1 MEPKRRGLFY
11 WIVASLL
18 VLLWVSPIAA
28 TLLTSVKSLD
38 ELNQGR
44 YWTWPETLRWSNYY
58 DAFVTGGF
66 SRYFLNSFVITV
78 PSVLLTLLLSSVNGY
93 VLAKLRF
100 WGRDAILLIFI
111 GGMLLPFQI
120 LLIPVF
126 YLSSHVLGTY
136 DTRLGLV
143 LFHASFQMG
152 FASFFMRNFIRT
164 LPTGLIE
171 AARID
176 GCSEARIFFTTVVP
190 LMRPALAALSTL
202 LFTWIWNDFLW
213 SLILLQT
220 DALKPVTVALQ
231 NLKGQWISSYHLQ
244 SAGAIIAAVPP
255 VLVFALLQRH
265 FIKGLT
271 MGSGK

>member
-1 MEPKRRGLFY
+1 MEPKKRGIFY
-11 WIVASLL
+11 WVVASML

-66 SRYFLNSFVITV
+66 SRYFFNSFVITV

-100 WGRDAILLIFI
+100 RGRDAILLTFI

-164 LPTGLIE
+164 LPTALIE

-176 GCSEARIFFTTVVP
+176 GCSEVRIFFTTVVP

-220 DALKPVTVALQ
+220 DTLKPVTVALQ

>member
-1 MEPKRRGLFY
+1 MEPKKRGILY
-11 WIVASLL
+11 WVVASLL

-100 WGRDAILLIFI
+100 RGREAILLTFI

-220 DALKPVTVALQ
+220 DTLKPVTVALQ

>member
-1 MEPKRRGLFY
+1 MEPKQRGIVY
-11 WIVASLL
+11 WLIATLL
-18 VLLWVSPIAA
+18 VLLWISPILAS
-28 TLLTSVKSLD
+28 LLTSVKTLD
-38 ELNQGR
+38 ELNQGQ

-66 SRYFLNSFVITV
+66 SKYFLNSFIVTV
-78 PSVLLTLLLSSVNGY
+78 PSVMLALFLSSVNGY

-100 WGRDAILLIFI
+100 PGREAIVLTFI

-126 YLSSHVLGTY
+126 YLSNHVLGTY

-176 GCSEARIFFTTVVP
+176 GCSEARIFLTTVLP

-220 DALKPVTVALQ
+220 DSLKPVTVALQ
-231 NLKGQWISSYHLQ
+231 NLKGQWVASYHLQ
-244 SAGAIIAAVPP
+244 SAGAMIAAVPP
-255 VLVFALLQRH
+255 VLVFAFLQRH

>member
-1 MEPKRRGLFY
+1 MEPKKRGIFY
-11 WIVASLL
+11 WVVASML

-100 WGRDAILLIFI
+100 RGRDAILLTFI

-164 LPTGLIE
+164 LPTALIE

-176 GCSEARIFFTTVVP
+176 GCSEVRIFFTTVVP

-220 DALKPVTVALQ
+220 DTLKPVTVALQ

>member
-1 MEPKRRGLFY
+1 MEPKKRGIFY
-11 WIVASLL
+11 WVVASLL

-44 YWTWPETLRWSNYY
+44 YWTWPEILHWSNYY

-100 WGRDAILLIFI
+100 WGREAILLAFI

-220 DALKPVTVALQ
+220 DTLKPVTVALQ

>member
-1 MEPKRRGLFY
+1 MEPKKRGILY
-11 WIVASLL
+11 WVVASLL

-100 WGRDAILLIFI
+100 RGREAILLTFI

-220 DALKPVTVALQ
+220 DTLKPVTVALQ

-271 MGSGK
+271 MGAGK

>member
-1 MEPKRRGLFY
+1 
-11 WIVASLL
+11 
-18 VLLWVSPIAA
+18 
-28 TLLTSVKSLD
+28 
-38 ELNQGR
+38 
-44 YWTWPETLRWSNYY
+44 
-58 DAFVTGGF
+58 
-66 SRYFLNSFVITV
+66 
-78 PSVLLTLLLSSVNGY
+78 LTLLLSSVNGY

-100 WGRDAILLIFI
+100 RGRDAILLTFI

-136 DTRLGLV
+136 DTRLGLI

-164 LPTGLIE
+164 LPTALIE

-176 GCSEARIFFTTVVP
+176 GCSEVRIFFTTVVP

-220 DALKPVTVALQ
+220 DTLKPVTVALQ